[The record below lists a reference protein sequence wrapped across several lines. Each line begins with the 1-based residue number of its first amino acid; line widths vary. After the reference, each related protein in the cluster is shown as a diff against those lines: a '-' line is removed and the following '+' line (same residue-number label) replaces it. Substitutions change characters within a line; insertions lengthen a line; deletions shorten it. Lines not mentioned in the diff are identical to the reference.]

1 MPFVTEYIW
10 GLAGFEGKLI
20 VGTWPTMEAASVPA
34 EFEKLR
40 LLVSDARRLRQENG
54 VEAAKKVEFVV
65 TNAQKADW
73 MDRLVNGT
81 ITIVDTIPEGYAVTP
96 SGAATIGLNLA
107 GAVDLEKEK
116 AKLAKELE
124 EIEKYISSTEA
135 KLANE
140 EFTSK
145 APEKVVQGMKDKL
158 EEAKAKRD
166 AIKSRI

>member
-1 MPFVTEYIW
+1 
-10 GLAGFEGKLI
+10 
-20 VGTWPTMEAASVPA
+20 
-34 EFEKLR
+34 
-40 LLVSDARRLRQENG
+40 
-54 VEAAKKVEFVV
+54 
-65 TNAQKADW
+65 
-73 MDRLVNGT
+73 
-81 ITIVDTIPEGYAVTP
+81 
-96 SGAATIGLNLA
+96 
-107 GAVDLEKEK
+107 VDLEKEK

-166 AIKSRI
+166 VIKARV